1 MRVDGELA
9 GLTEKE
15 LCFMVVTEVLKMDQW
30 GEETHTMKE
39 RSMV

>member
-30 GEETHTMKE
+30 GEETH
-39 RSMV
+39 RCA